1 MIYHFIGIKGTGMG
15 ALAQFMFDLG
25 YNVQGSDKTEHF
37 FTEDALVEKGIKIL
51 PFDANNITE
60 GMNII
65 QGNAFGDDNVEVIRA
80 KELGLKIYT
89 YQEMIGYFT

>member
-37 FTEDALVEKGIKIL
+37 FTEDALVEKGIKI
-51 PFDANNITE
+51 FC
-60 GMNII
+60 
-65 QGNAFGDDNVEVIRA
+65 
-80 KELGLKIYT
+80 
-89 YQEMIGYFT
+89 GYIDSFINLFCKC